1 MKQALVKNSK
11 IERALRK
18 ERRALADPTLPP
30 SQPREVFVKALH
42 CVVFGLGLLLIVP
55 AAHAQ
60 SSTVSAHVPF
70 DFIVG
75 EQVYSAG
82 NYILSSEGMTTSS
95 ILIRNTDDRK
105 AGLVL
110 TRSCENLHPAAK
122 TVLIFHRYSDQYFLE
137 QVWVEGNTRGRQFP
151 KSPIETKLLALNHQA
166 HDEVIVAALVTH

>member
-1 MKQALVKNSK
+1 MKQALVKNSR

-30 SQPREVFVKALH
+30 SQLREVFVKALH

-151 KSPIETKLLALNHQA
+151 KSPIETKLLALNPQA
-166 HDEVIVAALVTH
+166 HDEAIVAALVTH

>member
-30 SQPREVFVKALH
+30 SQLREVVVKALH

-82 NYILSSEGMTTSS
+82 NYMLSPEGMITSS
-95 ILIRNTDDRK
+95 ILIRNTDDGK

-110 TRSCENLHPAAK
+110 TQSCENLHRAAK

-151 KSPIETKLLALNHQA
+151 KSPIERKLLALNHQA
-166 HDEVIVAALVTH
+166 DDEVIVAALVTH

>member
-1 MKQALVKNSK
+1 MKQALVKNSR

-18 ERRALADPTLPP
+18 ERRALADTTLPP

-151 KSPIETKLLALNHQA
+151 KSPIETKLLALNPQA